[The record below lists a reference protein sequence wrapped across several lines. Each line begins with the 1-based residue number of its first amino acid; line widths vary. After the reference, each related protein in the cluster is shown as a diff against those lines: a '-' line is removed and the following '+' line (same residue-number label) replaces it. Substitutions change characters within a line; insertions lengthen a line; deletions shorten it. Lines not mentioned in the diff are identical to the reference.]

1 MKKSFLFPLC
11 FIAVIVV
18 SASFIIHNSL
28 FTVSAQNFV
37 GPSTAAGIGSGA
49 IGVDSLR
56 NLSIG
61 TSTPQANTKFL
72 IVAPS
77 NNSSG
82 FAFKILQPNQTPI
95 FTVRNDGSI
104 GINNSNPSYALDVT
118 GSARF
123 TGTFMAS
130 NYTGSISASNITAGV
145 FGTGNYAFP
154 SFLGIATSTQAN
166 LPQSLSVYGGGYFS
180 GNVGIG
186 ITSPLQK
193 LSVAG
198 TIESTSGGF
207 KFPDGT
213 TQTTAV
219 VAGIV
224 VGVCGSAN
232 GAVALASAPTTNLC
246 NAGTPSAVS
255 GAGPWTWTC
264 SGTGGAANAACSVS
278 TLSVI
283 GVPSI
288 TTNPYSQASGWFTRT
303 GGAESS
309 PYSNVRQTVI
319 RWNGSTVYDSI
330 ASGPITLGGVTY
342 TPSTYMGSVYGWNGD
357 YSNAFAVIK
366 N

>member
-1 MKKSFLFPLC
+1 M
-11 FIAVIVV
+11 
-18 SASFIIHNSL
+18 
-28 FTVSAQNFV
+28 
-37 GPSTAAGIGSGA
+37 
-49 IGVDSLR
+49 
-56 NLSIG
+56 
-61 TSTPQANTKFL
+61 
-72 IVAPS
+72 
-77 NNSSG
+77 SS
-82 FAFKILQPNQTPI
+82 ILQPLKI
-95 FTVRNDGSI
+95 FILAVIISI
-104 GINNSNPSYALDVT
+104 GISYASAWTAPTAAPPGNNVPPPINTSVGDQIKTGGLLNLFNLWVNGALGVT
-118 GSARF
+118 G
-123 TGTFMAS
+123 GAS
-130 NYTGSISASNITAGV
+130 VG
-145 FGTGNYAFP
+145 
-154 SFLGIATSTQAN
+154 
-166 LPQSLSVYGGGYFS
+166 
-180 GNVGIG
+180 GNV
-186 ITSPLQK
+186 T
-193 LSVAG
+193 VAG

-213 TQTTAV
+213 TQTTAM
-219 VAGIV
+219 VAGTV

-357 YSNAFAVIK
+357 YSNAYIVIK
-366 N
+366 K